1 MGQLG
6 LLTGQFGFEK
16 LNAVVA
22 PNAEG
27 QKSLFVWRKFNYH
40 PFFLRNTAD
49 FTLFQVNCRQMTT
62 IVHRLGKINRVFPII
77 IPRGGNIAH
86 LYIAAH

>member
-22 PNAEG
+22 RNAEG
-27 QKSLFVWRKFNYH
+27 QNPLFVWRKFHYH

-49 FTLFQVNCRQMTT
+49 FTFFRS
-62 IVHRLGKINRVFPII
+62 
-77 IPRGGNIAH
+77 IADR
-86 LYIAAH
+86 